1 MNENIVIAKHAQVL
15 AGQAVVMSNA
25 ELDWL
30 IDRDMHPGD
39 VVSIPNPNQVGT
51 LDAFL
56 VGKLTT
62 PEIMAERAKVDLLNT
77 AARGVATSGV
87 WNEPKG
93 ASSPRGWYWPKG
105 TTRAGETMC
114 AGHYL
119 DYGAEHKR
127 YDTRKEVEPG
137 NIHCVVIAK
146 ETDKAVSWR
155 YVETVEAARSWIE
168 SEAARFG
175 HPKH

>member
-15 AGQAVVMSNA
+15 TGEAVVMSNA

-39 VVSIPNPNQVGT
+39 VVSIPNPNQVGL
-51 LDAFL
+51 LDAYL
-56 VGKLTT
+56 VGKTT
-62 PEIMAERAKVDLLNT
+62 CPQLRAERAKVELLTT
-77 AARGVATSGV
+77 ATRSTGAVRT
-87 WNEPKG
+87 WDEPQG

-105 TTRAGETMC
+105 TTRPGETLC

-119 DYGAEHKR
+119 DYGVGHKR
-127 YDTRKEVEPG
+127 YDPRQEVEAG

-146 ETDKAVSWR
+146 DTGKAVSWR
-155 YVETVEAARSWIE
+155 YVETLEAARSWIE

>member
-1 MNENIVIAKHAQVL
+1 MNETIVIAKHAQLL

-30 IDRDMHPGD
+30 IDRDMHPSD
-39 VVSIPNPNQVGT
+39 VVSIPNPRQVGT

-62 PEIMAERAKVDLLNT
+62 PEMMAERAKVDLMTT
-77 AARGVATSGV
+77 AARGVASSGT

-93 ASSPRGWYWPKG
+93 ACSPRGWYWPKG
-105 TTRAGETMC
+105 TTRPGQTMC

-119 DYGAEHKR
+119 DYGDGHRR
-127 YDTRKEVEPG
+127 YDTRQDREPG
-137 NIHCVVIAK
+137 NVHCVVIAK
-146 ETDKAVSWR
+146 DTGQAVSWR
-155 YVETVEAARSWIE
+155 YVESIEEARSWIE
-168 SEAARFG
+168 SEAVQFG
-175 HPKH
+175 HPKG